1 MKKVFVLIA
10 LIIPG
15 ITGCKKFLSTT
26 PQDFLQPG
34 NYYQT
39 ADQAMLALNSG
50 YELLLNSNW
59 WGGTF
64 NTRALMCGDDVY
76 MTISPYPAD
85 FTSNYT
91 DPLLTSTWNVVYTA
105 IERMNVLLAN
115 LNNGKYDQ
123 QKKDIIKGEAL
134 FLRAYCYFFLVD
146 QWGPVPLR
154 IEPTSGPKDK
164 NLACSPIADVYA
176 QIIKDMTEADS
187 LVPPATTS
195 GYGGN
200 GYPAKTTVE
209 AMLARVYLTM
219 AGHPL
224 MDASKYRD
232 AEAWGMKVI
241 NSGLHSLDPSYSQ
254 MFIDLIQGNPDKR
267 SILWAVDAQYI
278 PGYYTYSNEGA
289 LDGIAYGPVDSGY
302 GYGYVRCARLY
313 YKTFSLEDQRRDWT
327 ICPWRYGTN
336 GAHVNWTSTQLYD
349 RFPGKFRLNYSPF
362 PRLVDKTPVN
372 FPLMRYADVLLM
384 VAEAEN
390 AVNGPTQLAYSL
402 INKVRERGWGK
413 MLPGAT
419 NPQEADLTPGLDQ
432 QQFQDSLEDERW
444 REFGL
449 EGLRKHDL
457 IRWGELGAALQRMQ
471 QDVTDQNQPNPG
483 SFYVGNVSRFFKNYQ
498 PRDTLFPIPAQELQ
512 SNSLATQN
520 AGW

>member
-1 MKKVFVLIA
+1 MVLVAIGLA
-10 LIIPG
+10 
-15 ITGCKKFLSTT
+15 GCKKFLTTT
-26 PQDFLQPG
+26 PVDFLQPG
-34 NYYQT
+34 NYYQN
-39 ADQAMLALNSG
+39 AQQATLALNSG
-50 YELLLNSNW
+50 YELLVNAYW
-59 WGGTF
+59 WGGYY
-64 NTRALMCGDDVY
+64 NTREIMCGDDCY
-76 MTISPYPAD
+76 TTISHYPAD
-85 FTSNYT
+85 FGVNYT
-91 DPLLTSTWNVVYTA
+91 DPYFQNTWNVVYTA

-115 LNNGKYDQ
+115 INNGNYDQ
-123 QKKDIIKGEAL
+123 QQKNIIKGEAL
-134 FLRAYCYFFLVD
+134 FLRGYCYFFLVD

-154 IEPTSGPKDK
+154 IKPTSGPNDK
-164 NLACSPIADVYA
+164 NLVCSPIADVYA
-176 QIIKDMTEADS
+176 QIIKDLTEADS
-187 LVPPATTS
+187 LVPPASTS

-200 GYPAKTTVE
+200 GYPSKSTVE

-224 MDASKYRD
+224 IDASAYQEVKT
-232 AEAWGMKVI
+232 WGMKVI
-241 NSGLHSLDPSYSQ
+241 NSGLFLLDPSYSQ
-254 MFIDLIQGNPDKR
+254 MFINLIQGNPDNS

-278 PGYYTYSNEGA
+278 PGYNTYSQEGA

-302 GYGYVRCARLY
+302 GYGYVRCTRLY
-313 YKTFSLEDQRRDWT
+313 YKSFDPGDQRRDWT

-336 GAHVNWTSTQLYD
+336 GVHQYWTSTQLYD

-362 PRLVDKTPVN
+362 PRVQDKTPVN

-402 INKVRERGWGK
+402 INKVRERAWGK
-413 MLPGAT
+413 MLPGASK
-419 NPQEADLTPGLDQ
+419 PEEADLTRGLDQ

-457 IRWGELGAALQRMQ
+457 VRWGLLQTALQQMKT
-471 QDVTDQNQPNPG
+471 DVTDPNQPNPG
-483 SFYVGNVSRFFKNYQ
+483 SFYIGNVSRFFNNYQ
-498 PRDTLFPIPAQELQ
+498 PMDTLFPIPAQELQ

-520 AGW
+520 GGW